1 MTTVATPVK
10 TLVIQPV
17 TRIEGH
23 AKITIKLN
31 DQGNV
36 DTARVNVIEL
46 RGFEQ
51 FAIGRPVEDM
61 PRITPRICGVCPWS
75 HHLASAK
82 ATDAVFG
89 VKIPSAAAKLRELA
103 NSIAYMEEHILH
115 FYFLAGAD
123 FLLGPDADYSV
134 RNVIGILKAA
144 PEVAQRVVRVRHM
157 CAKMLEILAGKS
169 IHPQAA
175 VPGGWSKPLLTGERD
190 ELQKMAADALELAKF
205 SIAFAKENVFPKYLD
220 VVKTLGVIT
229 TGFLGTVKDDGA
241 LDLYD
246 GKLRLMDRNGAYED
260 FPVENYGD
268 YIAEHVEDWSY
279 LKFPYAKKWTSEFS
293 MEGEAKGIYRT
304 NTLARINVCDYI
316 PTPLAQKELEIFR
329 SAFGRPA
336 QLTLLYH
343 WARLIEL
350 LYNAEN
356 TVRLLADPEIT
367 SRNTRVPVTPRA
379 ARGIAHT
386 EAPRGT
392 LIHEYETDAD
402 GMVTNVNL
410 IVGTTHNNAPINMSV
425 TQAARSLIK
434 AGKYDQ
440 GILNTVEMSIRAYD
454 PCLSCATH
462 RLDGKMSVR
471 VEIVDS
477 EGKVVDSMAN

>member
-1 MTTVATPVK
+1 MGK

-23 AKITIKLN
+23 AKVTIQL
-31 DQGNV
+31 DDCGNV

-46 RGFEQ
+46 RGFER
-51 FAIGRPVEDM
+51 FCVGRPVEDM

-82 ATDAVFG
+82 ACDAVFG
-89 VKIPSAAAKLRELA
+89 VVPSPAGAKLRELC

-123 FLLGPDADYSV
+123 FLLGPNADYSV
-134 RNVIGILKAA
+134 RNVIGILQAA
-144 PEVAQRVVRVRHM
+144 PDVARRVVRVRHM
-157 CAKMLEILAGKS
+157 CAHMLEILAGKA

-175 VPGGWSKPLLTGERD
+175 VPGGFSKPLAACDRD
-190 ELQKMAADALELAKF
+190 DLQKMAEEALELAKF

-220 VVKTLGVIT
+220 VVKSLGVIT
-229 TGFLGTVKDDGA
+229 TGFLGTVSENGA
-241 LDLYD
+241 LNLYD
-246 GKLRLMDRNGAYED
+246 GKLRLMKPDGSFED
-260 FPVENYGD
+260 FPYD
-268 YIAEHVEDWSY
+268 RYTDFIAEHIEPWTY
-279 LKFPYAKKWTSEFS
+279 LKFPYAKKWGSFS
-293 MEGEAKGIYRT
+293 MDEGKTAAIYRT

-316 PTPLAQKELEIFR
+316 DTPLAQAELEEFR
-329 SAFGRPA
+329 QKFGRPA

-356 TVRLLADPEIT
+356 AVRLLADPEIT
-367 SRNTRVPVTPRA
+367 SLETRVKVTPRA
-379 ARGIAHT
+379 ARGVGCT

-392 LIHEYETDAD
+392 LIHDYETDAD
-402 GMVTNVNL
+402 GMLTNVNL

-425 TQAARSLIK
+425 TQAAKGLIR
-434 AGKYDQ
+434 GGNYDQ

-454 PCLSCATH
+454 PCFSCATH
-462 RLDGKMSVR
+462 RLDGKLAVK
-471 VEIVDS
+471 VDIKGAN
-477 EGKVVDSMAN
+477 GKLLDSFAN